1 MPTIAPRAQ
10 HLHVVRGM
18 SCMQTCVNNSLKTH
32 ASACTCVCVKCE
44 VGSRKRVRVQS
55 SCKGKL
61 FHLYLTHTHAHA
73 HTHTHTHTRTRTH
86 AHAHLHT
93 HVHTQRTYACA
104 GVSLGVNRMHSTAT
118 PQCKCNPIASFHPRG
133 TMHELTAN
141 ICTHTQA
148 KRELNK
154 EPHTPSGQRKD
165 GARARTHARTHAS
178 TRSVVASQFTA
189 SASNTDQTKAFRKS
203 QAVLRL

>member
-10 HLHVVRGM
+10 HLHIVRGM

-32 ASACTCVCVKCE
+32 ASACTCVCE

-93 HVHTQRTYACA
+93 H
-104 GVSLGVNRMHSTAT
+104 
-118 PQCKCNPIASFHPRG
+118 
-133 TMHELTAN
+133 
-141 ICTHTQA
+141 THTYTLSKNVRLCRRVA
-148 KRELNK
+148 RC
-154 EPHTPSGQRKD
+154 EPYAQHSDPPMQMQSDRQFPPTRH
-165 GARARTHARTHAS
+165 HARTHRQHLH
-178 TRSVVASQFTA
+178 THTHKQRG
-189 SASNTDQTKAFRKS
+189 N
-203 QAVLRL
+203 